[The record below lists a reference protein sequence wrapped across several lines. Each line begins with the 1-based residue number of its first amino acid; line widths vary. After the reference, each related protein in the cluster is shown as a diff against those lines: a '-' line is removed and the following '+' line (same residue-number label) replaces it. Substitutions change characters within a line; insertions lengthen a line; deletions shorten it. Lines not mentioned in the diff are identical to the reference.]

1 MPAESFDEE
10 FGAEEPPV
18 PNSRRGARQVALQA
32 LYWDAVSPGD
42 ADRALDELA
51 ARFSLSDEV
60 HAFAG
65 RLVAAVG
72 AHRERL
78 DELIAE
84 SATRWPQE
92 RMARVDRLILL
103 LGLAEI
109 LYCEEIPARV
119 SLDEAVELAK
129 LYGGGPSYAFVNGVL
144 DAVAR
149 RQGIAV

>member
-1 MPAESFDEE
+1 MVAESADED
-10 FGAEEPPV
+10 FGTEEPSV

-42 ADRALDELA
+42 ASRAVAELA
-51 ARFSLSDEV
+51 TRLSLSVDV
-60 HAFAG
+60 GDFAT

-72 AHRERL
+72 EHRQHLE
-78 DELIAE
+78 ELISA
-84 SATRWPQE
+84 SATRWPQD

-103 LGLAEI
+103 LGLAEM
-109 LYCEEIPARV
+109 LYFDEIPARV

-149 RQGIAV
+149 RQGIPV